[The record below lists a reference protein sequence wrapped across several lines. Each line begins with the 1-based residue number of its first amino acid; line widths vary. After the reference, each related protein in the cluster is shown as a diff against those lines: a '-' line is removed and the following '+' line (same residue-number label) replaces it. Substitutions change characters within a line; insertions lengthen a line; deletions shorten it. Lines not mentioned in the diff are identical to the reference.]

1 MTLTQRLTIRTS
13 EQRSRLAELAGL
25 DELTD
30 EQRAELGTLGTEHQD
45 TEAQLRA
52 AIASAPDADPT
63 VDPTV
68 DPEVRERLELRGR
81 ASLGRYLAAMLTGQP
96 IGGAEAEYQAA
107 CKTPGIPIDL
117 FEQDRPEIRADT
129 ASGVP
134 ATGVGTTVAPIQ
146 PFVFSQSIAPM
157 LGIEMPTVGSGS
169 YSEMTI
175 STSLTAAAK
184 SKATAQESTAAVL
197 TPATA
202 TPRSI
207 RGRLTLNLEDIAAIG
222 QANFESALRQNAQAV
237 VSDALD
243 TQVITGNG
251 TAPNLDGLIQ
261 AVDRP
266 DRPDHD
272 REPSMRSWRSV
283 RGCHRRVMGPDH
295 DGRRLGMVDERRR
308 LQARGEVVPRQNH
321 RHGPA
326 NGGVSLGNKTA
337 ADYLRK
343 AYTGGFWTNEAYAR
357 NGVEY
362 RARHR
367 AIESGRMGLRTACLP
382 TWGSIAVDDIY
393 SDAQSGQRHFTL
405 NILVGSKVLLVQPD
419 AYKLDRTEG
428 QRKGGRSRC
437 LSPSGNLPGCADLIA
452 DDLQE
457 IVDGGGVVIDAGRI
471 AESLGWNPT
480 DPDRNMDL
488 LRVAL
493 GMRTTAIKIATRAG
507 AQRCGPNVDHQPG
520 SGRTSDGANGRGR
533 AHDRHDAR

>member
-222 QANFESALRQNAQAV
+222 QANFEAALRQNAQAV

-243 TQVITGNG
+243 TQIISGNG
-251 TAPNLDGLIQ
+251 TAPNLNGLIKQLTDPTDPTATATFDTFVEAFAAAIDGLW
-261 AVDRP
+261 APMMADVSMVTNVDAYKLAAKTF
-266 DRPDHD
+266 
-272 REPSMRSWRSV
+272 
-283 RGCHRRVMGPDH
+283 RGT
-295 DGRRLGMVDERRR
+295 
-308 LQARGEVVPRQNH
+308 A
-321 RHGPA
+321 A
-326 NGGVSLGNKTA
+326 NGGPVETA

-343 AYTGGFWTNEAYAR
+343 ATGGFWTSKRMPVTASNIAR
-357 NGVEY
+357 GIVY
-362 RARHR
+362 RR
-367 AIESGRMGLRTACLP
+367 GRTGLRTACLP

-405 NILVGSKVLLVQPD
+405 NILVGSQVLLVQPA
-419 AYKLDRTEG
+419 AYGL
-428 QRKGGRSRC
+428 
-437 LSPSGNLPGCADLIA
+437 
-452 DDLQE
+452 
-457 IVDGGGVVIDAGRI
+457 
-471 AESLGWNPT
+471 AEFK
-480 DPDRNMDL
+480 
-488 LRVAL
+488 VA
-493 GMRTTAIKIATRAG
+493 
-507 AQRCGPNVDHQPG
+507 
-520 SGRTSDGANGRGR
+520 
-533 AHDRHDAR
+533 

>member
-52 AIASAPDADPT
+52 AIASDPAANPT

-81 ASLGRYLAAMLTGQP
+81 ASLGRYLVAALTGQQ
-96 IGGAEAEYQAA
+96 ITGAEAEYQAA

-117 FEQDRPEIRADT
+117 FEQDRPETRDV

-134 ATGVGTTVAPIQ
+134 ATGAGATLAPIQ
-146 PFVFSQSIAPM
+146 PFVFAQSIAPM
-157 LGIEMPTVGSGS
+157 LGIEMPSVGSGS

-175 STSLTAAAK
+175 STALSAAAK

-243 TQVITGNG
+243 SQIITGNG
-251 TAPNLDGLIQ
+251 TAPNLDGLINQ
-261 AVDRP
+261 LTDP
-266 DRPDHD
+266 TN
-272 REPSMRSWRSV
+272 PSAIAKFDAFVASFADSI
-283 RGCHRRVMGPDH
+283 
-295 DGRRLGMVDERRR
+295 DGLWAPTMMDLGMVVNVDAYKLAAKSYRDRVIDTGSR
-308 LQARGEVVPRQNH
+308 
-321 RHGPA
+321 
-326 NGGVSLGNKTA
+326 GGVSLGDKTA
-337 ADYLRK
+337 ADYLR
-343 AYTGGFWTNEAYAR
+343 AYTGGFWTNKRMPATASTIAR
-357 NGVEY
+357 GIV
-362 RARHR
+362 HR
-367 AIESGRMGLRTACLP
+367 KGRMGLRTACLP

-419 AYKLDRTEG
+419 AYGLVEFK
-428 QRKGGRSRC
+428 
-437 LSPSGNLPGCADLIA
+437 
-452 DDLQE
+452 
-457 IVDGGGVVIDAGRI
+457 
-471 AESLGWNPT
+471 
-480 DPDRNMDL
+480 
-488 LRVAL
+488 VA
-493 GMRTTAIKIATRAG
+493 
-507 AQRCGPNVDHQPG
+507 
-520 SGRTSDGANGRGR
+520 
-533 AHDRHDAR
+533 

>member
-45 TEAQLRA
+45 TESQLRA
-52 AIASAPDADPT
+52 AIASAPDADPAI
-63 VDPTV
+63 VPTV

-96 IGGAEAEYQAA
+96 VTGPEAEYQAA
-107 CKTPGIPIDL
+107 CKVPGIPIDL
-117 FEQDRPEIRADT
+117 FEQDRPETRADV

-134 ATGVGTTVAPIQ
+134 ATGAGAALAPIQ
-146 PFVFSQSIAPM
+146 PFVFAQSIAPM
-157 LGIEMPTVGSGS
+157 LGIEMPSVGSGS

-175 STSLTAAAK
+175 STALSAAAK

-243 TQVITGNG
+243 SQIITGNG
-251 TAPNLDGLIQ
+251 TAPNLDGLINQ
-261 AVDRP
+261 LTDP
-266 DRPDHD
+266 TN
-272 REPSMRSWRSV
+272 PSAIAKFDAFVASFADSI
-283 RGCHRRVMGPDH
+283 
-295 DGRRLGMVDERRR
+295 DGLWAPTMMDLGMVVNVDAYKLAAKSYRDRVIDTGSR
-308 LQARGEVVPRQNH
+308 
-321 RHGPA
+321 
-326 NGGVSLGNKTA
+326 GGVSLGDKTA
-337 ADYLRK
+337 ADYLR
-343 AYTGGFWTNEAYAR
+343 AYTGGFWTNKRMPATASTIAR
-357 NGVEY
+357 GIV
-362 RARHR
+362 HR
-367 AIESGRMGLRTACLP
+367 KGRMGLRTACLP

-419 AYKLDRTEG
+419 AYGLVEFK
-428 QRKGGRSRC
+428 
-437 LSPSGNLPGCADLIA
+437 
-452 DDLQE
+452 
-457 IVDGGGVVIDAGRI
+457 
-471 AESLGWNPT
+471 
-480 DPDRNMDL
+480 
-488 LRVAL
+488 VA
-493 GMRTTAIKIATRAG
+493 
-507 AQRCGPNVDHQPG
+507 
-520 SGRTSDGANGRGR
+520 
-533 AHDRHDAR
+533 

>member
-52 AIASAPDADPT
+52 AIASDPAANPT

-117 FEQDRPEIRADT
+117 FEQDRPETRADT

-134 ATGVGTTVAPIQ
+134 ATGAGATLAPIQ

-175 STSLTAAAK
+175 STALTAAAK
-184 SKATAQESTAAVL
+184 SKASAQESTAAVL

-243 TQVITGNG
+243 TQVIGG
-251 TAPNLDGLIQ
+251 DGSAPNLNGLIKQLTDPSNPGTVANFDAFVSAFADAIDGLW
-261 AVDRP
+261 APTMMD
-266 DRPDHD
+266 
-272 REPSMRSWRSV
+272 
-283 RGCHRRVMGPDH
+283 
-295 DGRRLGMVDERRR
+295 LGMVVNVDAYKLAAKSYRDRVIDTGNR
-308 LQARGEVVPRQNH
+308 
-321 RHGPA
+321 
-326 NGGVSLGNKTA
+326 GGVSLGDKTA
-337 ADYLRK
+337 ADYLR
-343 AYTGGFWTNEAYAR
+343 AYTGGFWTNKRMPATATNIAR
-357 NGVEY
+357 GIV
-362 RARHR
+362 HR
-367 AIESGRMGLRTACLP
+367 KGRMGLRTACLP

-419 AYKLDRTEG
+419 AY
-428 QRKGGRSRC
+428 
-437 LSPSGNLPGCADLIA
+437 
-452 DDLQE
+452 
-457 IVDGGGVVIDAGRI
+457 
-471 AESLGWNPT
+471 SL
-480 DPDRNMDL
+480 
-488 LRVAL
+488 VEF
-493 GMRTTAIKIATRAG
+493 K
-507 AQRCGPNVDHQPG
+507 V
-520 SGRTSDGANGRGR
+520 S
-533 AHDRHDAR
+533 